1 VEFIK
6 VQAKKIAV
14 AKCLLI
20 SVIDVIIS
28 QPAAFPC
35 WSSRTSTGPTSS
47 TVRGRSTKSGST
59 TQAATTDSAT
69 NDLLSQLTVSG
80 GRYKLRFDLQSR
92 NTSRWYYAEYSTF
105 RVRPEAY
112 NYELTAA
119 GYVGNAATM
128 HYE

>member
-1 VEFIK
+1 MLVDQCYRRDYFAASCVPLLVQQNVDGSDFFDRSWAQYK
-6 VQAKKIAV
+6 VGFNDSGGNY
-14 AKCLLI
+14 CL
-20 SVIDVIIS
+20 
-28 QPAAFPC
+28 
-35 WSSRTSTGPTSS
+35 G
-47 TVRGRSTKSGST
+47 
-59 TQAATTDSAT
+59 